1 MRRASKFA
9 AGWNTSVEPAANR
22 LPRRSNPLPGHPK
35 AWLAIAMAW
44 AAAFVD
50 VVGWLV
56 LYHVFT
62 AHMTGNT
69 ASFGIDVAERDWT
82 HAFHQSWPL
91 VPFLVGL
98 VYGAS
103 TSAAARRLRWHSSFA
118 IALVTELLLLGLFI
132 SLGTQYSIDGELR
145 SPSALMFYFLLSLPA
160 AAMGIPNGHRDPGGG
175 FTNLH
180 NLSDRIARKIC

>member
-22 LPRRSNPLPGHPK
+22 LPRRSNPLPRHPK

-69 ASFGIDVAERDWT
+69 ASFGIDVAERDST

-98 VYGAS
+98 IYGAS

-118 IALVTELLLLGLFI
+118 IALVTELVLLGLFI
-132 SLGTQYSIDGELR
+132 SFGTRYSIDGELR
-145 SPSALMFYFLLSLPA
+145 SPSPLMRHLFGYGTAGKGQENALAVEAIGRMRADSSVAGYF
-160 AAMGIPNGHRDPGGG
+160 PG
-175 FTNLH
+175 
-180 NLSDRIARKIC
+180 AR